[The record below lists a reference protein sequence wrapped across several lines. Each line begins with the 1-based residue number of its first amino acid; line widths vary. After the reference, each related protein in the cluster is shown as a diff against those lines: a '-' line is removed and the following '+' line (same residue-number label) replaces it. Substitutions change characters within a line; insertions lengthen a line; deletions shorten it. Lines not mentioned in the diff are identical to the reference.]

1 MRRRG
6 TWRRRRATARRR
18 GTLRRG
24 TSGGPRRRIMAGST
38 RAGQGASPD
47 DAARPPPEVTKPT
60 TQTPAHDWMRPRLIA
75 LLAQAERAGM
85 PRDVAVA
92 VLMD

>member
-1 MRRRG
+1 
-6 TWRRRRATARRR
+6 
-18 GTLRRG
+18 
-24 TSGGPRRRIMAGST
+24 
-38 RAGQGASPD
+38 
-47 DAARPPPEVTKPT
+47 
-60 TQTPAHDWMRPRLIA
+60 MRPRLIA